1 MILRLNKRKWWN
13 KRRNLKCIEE
23 KFSILK
29 LRKLEK
35 FKYLIVNKKILEKF
49 FGSGKESEKDF

>member
-1 MILRLNKRKWWN
+1 MILRLNKRKRWN

-23 KFSILK
+23 NFSILK

-49 FGSGKESEKDF
+49 FGNGKESEKDF

>member
-1 MILRLNKRKWWN
+1 MILRLNKRKRWN

-23 KFSILK
+23 NFSILK

-49 FGSGKESEKDF
+49 FFNGKESEKDF

>member
-1 MILRLNKRKWWN
+1 MILRLNKRKRWN
-13 KRRNLKCIEE
+13 KRRNLKCIKEN
-23 KFSILK
+23 FSILK

-49 FGSGKESEKDF
+49 FGNGKESEKDF